1 MAWLVDVAGLN
12 DPALLVPAVAAALGL
27 RDPTADWQVD
37 RLAEHL
43 ADMQVLLVLDNCE
56 HVVRE
61 CAVLVDGLLRSCPQ
75 LRVLAT
81 SRQVLG
87 STANAPTGV
96 VPVGAA
102 TGTAHADGGCVAAL
116 RVGQPAGAAGC
127 GGAAG
132 VCGEPDNC
140 EAVARPCQRL
150 DGIPLA
156 IELAAVRLRALSVH
170 QVLDRI
176 EDRYGLRTGSPA
188 AIPRQQTLWALID
201 WSFDLLTAQEP
212 LVACST
218 PAGLLVVCSRGHG
231 GFRTVVLGSTSRSS
245 IEHAPGLVMV
255 IPSGRDAPWT
265 QRRLD
270 RIR

>member
-1 MAWLVDVAGLN
+1 MLCANARFWSTGCC
-12 DPALLVPAVAAALGL
+12 ALARSCGHWPRLGRCWGRRRTHLPVSSLSVPPSEQPT
-27 RDPTADWQVD
+27 PTADALLRYESVSL
-37 RLAEHL
+37 LAQR
-43 ADMQVLLVLDNCE
+43 AA
-56 HVVRE
+56 
-61 CAVLVDGLLRSCPQ
+61 AVLPGFAV
-75 LRVLAT
+75 
-81 SRQVLG
+81 
-87 STANAPTGV
+87 N
-96 VPVGAA
+96 
-102 TGTAHADGGCVAAL
+102 
-116 RVGQPAGAAGC
+116 
-127 GGAAG
+127 
-132 VCGEPDNC
+132 PDNC

-231 GFRTVVLGSTSRSS
+231 GFRTMVLGSTSRSS

-255 IPSGRDAPWT
+255 IPSGRHAPWT